1 MVQRRA
7 TASAKEKLQTN
18 KVAKKNL
25 KKRSSSGRVNQ
36 QHAKLV
42 NILCEN
48 SHFCRLIC
56 RLNNKNNKNSLSK
69 ALADASNRI
78 IDEHAHRRRR
88 YVFSQSQLA
97 HLETEFGYNHF
108 IPTMRLQ
115 QLAFE
120 LSIDKLTLRSWF
132 SRRRYRERRN
142 RQIQPFPP
150 VMHYFGPPYPFQAI
164 AG

>member
-1 MVQRRA
+1 MTFIQACKAYVSAGLITPTEACNCNGKCSTKKCRCRA
-7 TASAKEKLQTN
+7 A
-18 KVAKKNL
+18 
-25 KKRSSSGRVNQ
+25 
-36 QHAKLV
+36 
-42 NILCEN
+42 
-48 SHFCRLIC
+48 
-56 RLNNKNNKNSLSK
+56 K